1 MEDPVR
7 EAIPVLKKLVN
18 RPTYKSL
25 ADTLR
30 QYFTEDVAFYHIYGN
45 VRPSKGLSVYIPVFQ
60 LMLLLVNYQDVEVHD
75 LVYDEKKN
83 LMVIRMTVRTKP
95 WIFRWRTLN
104 LTLLTELEFR
114 DTVDENSG
122 KVLKKIK
129 VQRDYFLRSPLLQ
142 LIPVV
147 GDLYDSDK
155 LWYIVGEVSTTAIG
169 FIVHAYNLLVPAKLR
184 GAAFEFWREFLQ
196 VPLNEQYGVSMYKAM
211 E

>member
-7 EAIPVLKKLVN
+7 EAIPVLKKLMKLAN

-30 QYFTEDVAFYHIYGN
+30 QYFTEDVAFYHMYGN
-45 VRPSKGLSVYIPVFQ
+45 VRSLSVYIPIFQ
-60 LMLLLVNYQDVEVHD
+60 MELLLVNYQDVEVHD
-75 LVYDEKKN
+75 LVYDDKKN
-83 LMVIRMTVRTKP
+83 LMVIRMTARTKP

-104 LTLLTELEFR
+104 LTLLTELEFQ

-142 LIPVV
+142 LIPVF
-147 GDLYDSDK
+147 GDLYESDK
-155 LWYIVGEVSTTAIG
+155 LWYMVGEVSTTAIG
-169 FIVHAYNLLVPAKLR
+169 FIVHAYHLLVPAKLR

-196 VPLNEQYGVSMYKAM
+196 VPLSEQYGVSMYKGM